1 MATDPI
7 ASVRKLLYRRLRVRP
22 GPNSVRQRPCGAA
35 SDLALPMHV
44 QVVLRDSRVL
54 WGDFQSF
61 DKQGNLILGQTHESV
76 ATSTGKVEERHMGM
90 VLIPH
95 EQQAKVELQASVCGF
110 ASTTGGRHPLLWP
123 CGSNQ
128 QP

>member
-1 MATDPI
+1 MC
-7 ASVRKLLYRRLRVRP
+7 ASAQ
-22 GPNSVRQRPCGAA
+22 GAACGAA
-35 SDLALPMHV
+35 SDVLLPMHV
-44 QVVLRDSRVL
+44 QVVLRDGRVL